1 MKLAQK
7 KSRVIKAY
15 ELGKGTQMEQ
25 NLIREGKIIATG
37 DKYFLF
43 SLEATDGHGE
53 EAACGDFFK
62 VSYFN
67 HELYPYPN
75 AREFFLANHVH
86 LGGDDYRQVT
96 KPLSVWFKGDSFEE
110 PEIKFLIDNGKL
122 TLNQQDPERYF
133 RAVLWGA
140 PLTAA
145 EDAVLVCYKVERDGN
160 KIINVDWGLV
170 NRAIFDRDY
179 DLLPLSLL

>member
-7 KSRVIKAY
+7 KSRIVKAY
-15 ELGKGTQMEQ
+15 ELGKGTAMEQ
-25 NLIREGKIIATG
+25 KLIREGKIIATG

-53 EAACGDFFK
+53 EAVRGDFFK
-62 VSYFN
+62 VSCLN

-86 LGGDDYRQVT
+86 LGGDDYRQVI
-96 KPLSVWFKGDSFEE
+96 KLLLVWFKGDSFEE
-110 PEIKFLIDNGKL
+110 PEIKFLIDSGKL
-122 TLNQQDPERYF
+122 TLNPQDPACYF

-140 PLTAA
+140 PLTAP
-145 EDAVLVCYKVERDGN
+145 EDAALVCYKVERDGN
-160 KIINVDWGLV
+160 MITNVDWGLV
-170 NRAIFDRDY
+170 NRVIFDRDY
-179 DLLPLSLL
+179 DLLPLSLP